1 MRSMEGEDDYSWTN
15 HLRDYVEEGYLPTN
29 SKEIFESGV
38 ALMSS
43 EGFRG
48 KIDGK
53 RMAYGGL
60 ASPMSDDDWAWFV
73 GFARMLLE
81 RGYSETNFRIMVQQ
95 CIGGVFE
102 FGFVIGE
109 ILSENGIEHQWSDD
123 QAAWD
128 RVLQGIL
135 ELSEEK

>member
-1 MRSMEGEDDYSWTN
+1 MEGEDDYSWTN
-15 HLRDYVEEGYLPTN
+15 HPRDYVEEGYLPTN

-43 EGFRG
+43 DDFRR
-48 KIDGK
+48 KVDENSYDAI
-53 RMAYGGL
+53 
-60 ASPMSDDDWAWFV
+60 SDDDWAWFV
-73 GFARMLLE
+73 GFARILME

>member
-1 MRSMEGEDDYSWTN
+1 MEGEYDYSWTN

-29 SKEIFESGV
+29 SEEIFNSGI

-43 EGFRG
+43 DDFRR
-48 KIDGK
+48 KIDEKK
-53 RMAYGGL
+53 RGSGCFPSAV
-60 ASPMSDDDWAWFV
+60 SDDEWAWFV
-73 GFARMLLE
+73 GFARILVE

-109 ILSENGIEHQWSDD
+109 ILSENGIEHQWSED